1 MNEAQVSNQRF
12 NRVTSCIHNSPK
24 KEKKN
29 SQKQTTGTAAF
40 INMQRQIVFQSYE
53 IKYLTPDYVLVLK
66 MNASMAIE
74 WRKWK
79 ISN

>member
-1 MNEAQVSNQRF
+1 MYPQLS
-12 NRVTSCIHNSPK
+12 K
-24 KEKKN
+24 KRKKN

-74 WRKWK
+74 WRK
-79 ISN
+79 